1 MKKLLLPLAA
11 GLIATASFAQVTVYN
26 GEDTGTGMWDSFLT
40 EAAEV
45 DNPAKDA
52 VNSTDKCLR
61 ISRIKDTEMWAGARA
76 PRLSIPNITEY
87 GQITMM
93 VKKDEPGLVRLEI
106 QTEGEAR
113 KEFLE
118 AFYLPEG
125 AGTWQKLVFNLP
137 PNSLAG
143 EPVAIILASIH
154 FVDTRIDDDYY
165 DQYMYLDEIVLQPK
179 TDKVEF
185 DAENRGTD
193 MWDAF
198 LTDIAIVDNPA
209 KDETNATDK
218 CLRIFRKKDMDEWG
232 GARAPRFKVTNL
244 SDYHTLTLMLKKD
257 VPGAIR
263 LELQTLDEGKKEFLT
278 ADYPAE
284 AAGTWKKI
292 EFPIPENAL
301 EGEPLSIILLSPHLV
316 NTREDPAYTDQ
327 YVYVDEM
334 YLTTKSGSAIQ
345 VPLFDRARI
354 IATTVYNLTGEKV
367 AAFGETQAIDL
378 TSLAKGIYILE
389 QTDEN
394 GIKNSRKVINE

>member
-1 MKKLLLPLAA
+1 MKKPLLPLATW
-11 GLIATASFAQVTVYN
+11 LFATASFAQVTVYN

-40 EAAEV
+40 EAVET

-52 VNSTDKCLR
+52 INATDKCLR
-61 ISRIKDTEMWAGARA
+61 ISRIKDTDMWAGARA
-76 PRLSIPNITEY
+76 PRLSIPDITDY

-93 VKKDEPGLVRLEI
+93 VKKDEPGMVRLEI
-106 QTEGEAR
+106 QTEGELR

-118 AFYLPEG
+118 AQYLTEG

-143 EPVAIILASIH
+143 EPAAIILASIH
-154 FVDTRIDDDYY
+154 YVDTRIDDDYY
-165 DQYMYLDEIVLQPK
+165 DQYMYLDEIVLHPK

-193 MWDAF
+193 MWDPF

-209 KDETNATDK
+209 KDEVNSTDN
-218 CLRIFRKKDMDEWG
+218 CLQIFRKKDMDEWG

-244 SDYHTLTLMLKKD
+244 NDYKTLTLMLKKD
-257 VPGAIR
+257 VPGTIR

-278 ADYPAE
+278 AEYPAE
-284 AAGTWKKI
+284 AVGSWKKI
-292 EFPIPENAL
+292 EFAIPDNAL
-301 EGEPLSIILLSPHLV
+301 EGEPLSIILLSPHLA

-327 YVYVDEM
+327 NMYIDEM

-345 VPLFDRARI
+345 VPFFDQARI
-354 IATTVYNLTGEKV
+354 VATVVYNLTGEKI
-367 AAFGETQAIDL
+367 AAFGENQAPDL
-378 TSLAKGIYILE
+378 TSLSKGIYILE

-394 GIKNSRKVINE
+394 GGKNSRKVVNQ